1 MRRLVTCF
9 FACLLCMAAKA
20 QKPKN
25 EMRDNLRLSAS
36 NFLVYPGPGSKVQTP
51 APKGLQPF
59 YISHYGRHGSRYM
72 SSPQEYDYAYDAL
85 RKAGEQDKLTA
96 LGQDVLERLAFIR
109 SEGSGRYGELTPLG
123 VEQTRAIARRMM
135 ERFPEV
141 FEDDATIEAHST
153 IVTRTVLSM
162 TNALLQMAAINPK
175 LRISCEANFS
185 DQYLF
190 YIDRELTD
198 KVRNI
203 ESVGPYA
210 EFCRRH
216 ECWKRAMTALFN
228 DTTYLSHAVSGER
241 LNYYLFRMASS
252 LQNHEARKQVTLYDL
267 FTDEEI
273 YENWLTQ
280 NAFWFLGYGFTPLNG
295 NKQPYSQRYLLRQ
308 IIADADSCI
317 QHPHPGATLR
327 FGHDTALLPLVCLMD
342 INGYGQSISDLEQL
356 VKKGWVDYR
365 VFPMAANLQLVFYR
379 KAPDDTDVLV
389 KVLLNE
395 QEATL
400 PLPDSQAPYYR
411 WADFRTHYLELLDAY
426 KQKKP

>member
-1 MRRLVTCF
+1 
-9 FACLLCMAAKA
+9 
-20 QKPKN
+20 
-25 EMRDNLRLSAS
+25 
-36 NFLVYPGPGSKVQTP
+36 
-51 APKGLQPF
+51 
-59 YISHYGRHGSRYM
+59 
-72 SSPQEYDYAYDAL
+72 
-85 RKAGEQDKLTA
+85 
-96 LGQDVLERLAFIR
+96 
-109 SEGSGRYGELTPLG
+109 
-123 VEQTRAIARRMM
+123 
-135 ERFPEV
+135 
-141 FEDDATIEAHST
+141 
-153 IVTRTVLSM
+153 
-162 TNALLQMAAINPK
+162 
-175 LRISCEANFS
+175 
-185 DQYLF
+185 
-190 YIDRELTD
+190 
-198 KVRNI
+198 
-203 ESVGPYA
+203 
-210 EFCRRH
+210 
-216 ECWKRAMTALFN
+216 MTALFN

-395 QEATL
+395 QEVTL

-411 WADFRTHYLELLDAY
+411 WADFRTHYLELLDVY